1 MDFTAYLNILRRRL
15 WILIIVT
22 SFATL
27 ASAILSIFFL
37 SPVYETK
44 ASFIIGRVSPGREG
58 RLNYEEVLVYE
69 KLIKTYVE
77 LAKSQPVINDTIVK
91 SGYDLTPIK
100 LADNISLSQKADTQI
115 LHVSIRDT
123 DIYRAINIAN
133 AFTDAFIEQVLVF
146 TDSTDIKI
154 LNRAT
159 MPTKPIKPNIPLN
172 IAAAFFISL
181 MFATGLILLGE
192 HLSDTLKN
200 EEDIKKNISIKV
212 LSSIPYI
219 RGKNKFILNDTNSV
233 GYEAFRI
240 LRTSVRQICN
250 QKKIKTIAITGSIP
264 GEGSSVITINLGIS
278 MANADFK
285 VLIID
290 GNFRNPYIHTRFNLS
305 NTTGFSD
312 ILGGLTSF
320 GDCILK
326 TEFENL
332 YLITA
337 GPKPANP
344 SELLANNILSD
355 ILNGFKNRFDY
366 ILVDT
371 PPILVVSDASQI
383 ASIADGTILVVS
395 SGKTRI
401 GQGLRAKEL
410 LMNAAANII
419 GVINNKSKNHDES
432 HRYRFYYMEKKKRR
446 IKSL

>member
-1 MDFTAYLNILRRRL
+1 MDLTAYLNVLRKKL
-15 WILIIVT
+15 WTLIFVT
-22 SFATL
+22 FFATL
-27 ASAILSIFFL
+27 TSAILSIFFI

-58 RLNYEEVLVYE
+58 RLGYEEVLVYE

-77 LAKSQPVINDTIVK
+77 LAKSQPVISDTIVK
-91 SGYDLTPIK
+91 SGYDLTPAK
-100 LADNISLSQKADTQI
+100 LADSISLSQKADTQI
-115 LHVSIRDT
+115 LHVSIKDT
-123 DIYRAINIAN
+123 DIYRAVNIAN
-133 AFTDAFIEQVLVF
+133 AFTDAFIEQVHVF
-146 TDSTDIKI
+146 TDSSDIKI

-181 MFATGLILLGE
+181 MFAVGFILLRE

-200 EEDIKKNISIKV
+200 EEDIKKNISIRV

-219 RGKNKFILNDTNSV
+219 RGKNRFILKDNNSIV
-233 GYEAFRI
+233 YETFRT
-240 LRTSVRQICN
+240 LRTGIRKICI
-250 QKKIKTIAITGSIP
+250 QKKIKTITITGSIP
-264 GEGSSVITINLGIS
+264 GEGRSAITVNLGII
-278 MANADFK
+278 MAHAGYK

-290 GNFRNPYIHTRFNLS
+290 GNFRNPYIHTQFNLS
-305 NTTGFSD
+305 NATGFANM
-312 ILGGLTSF
+312 LEALPSF

-332 YLITA
+332 YLITV

-344 SELLANNILSD
+344 SELLANSVLSD
-355 ILNGFKNRFDY
+355 ILEGLKNRFDY

-383 ASIADGTILVVS
+383 ASVTDGTILVIS

-401 GQGLRAKEL
+401 QQGLKAKEL
-410 LMNAAANII
+410 LIGAGANII
-419 GVINNKSKNHDES
+419 GAINNKSKDYNECY
-432 HRYRFYYMEKKKRR
+432 RYRFYYMDKKK
-446 IKSL
+446 